1 MLLLT
6 PSFHPDTSCF
16 HQGRI
21 FRDMNHT
28 NYTDTFGYS
37 LLQFSGNQQKKQNK
51 VNISFAHMNSQ
62 YAIFLFNTSFAH
74 MNSQYFQ
81 NLRILNQVKKINNIL
96 RTFTMLAKQNMRTH
110 KKITEITLFMI

>member
-37 LLQFSGNQQKKQNK
+37 LLQFSGNQQKKKNK
-51 VNISFAHMNSQ
+51 VNI
-62 YAIFLFNTSFAH
+62 SFAH

-96 RTFTMLAKQNMRTH
+96 RTFHDVSKAEHGNT
-110 KKITEITLFMI
+110 